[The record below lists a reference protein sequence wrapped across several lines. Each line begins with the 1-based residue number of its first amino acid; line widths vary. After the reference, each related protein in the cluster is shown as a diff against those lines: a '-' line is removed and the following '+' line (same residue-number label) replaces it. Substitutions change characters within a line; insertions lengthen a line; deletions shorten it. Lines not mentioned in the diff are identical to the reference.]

1 MPSTDSEHS
10 PEICRIELDAVVL
23 TEGDRP
29 LSAGVKTSGH
39 VAVQLQQRDHGVYQ
53 TSLGISRDAPSEWL
67 RERWQTKR
75 LLLSSGL
82 DATIIRLAKLGNIVS
97 VGGRGCDT
105 IVSQAKRR
113 IAITLGGNR
122 PKMRTI
128 ALDDLVY
135 YLVGVL
141 DDPLD

>member
-82 DATIIRLAKLGNIVS
+82 DATIIRLSRNWRHNMLNANELYEERPLPTCAVNV
-97 VGGRGCDT
+97 
-105 IVSQAKRR
+105 KRQFL
-113 IAITLGGNR
+113 AQVTEPQVFVN
-122 PKMRTI
+122 
-128 ALDDLVY
+128 AS
-135 YLVGVL
+135 
-141 DDPLD
+141 

>member
-75 LLLSSGL
+75 LLLSSAL
-82 DATIIRLAKLGNIVS
+82 DATIIRLGNIVG

-113 IAITLGGNR
+113 IAITLGW
-122 PKMRTI
+122 
-128 ALDDLVY
+128 
-135 YLVGVL
+135 
-141 DDPLD
+141 

>member
-39 VAVQLQQRDHGVYQ
+39 VAVQLQQRDHGVCQ

-75 LLLSSGL
+75 LLLSSAL
-82 DATIIRLAKLGNIVS
+82 DATIIRLGNIVG

>member
-1 MPSTDSEHS
+1 
-10 PEICRIELDAVVL
+10 
-23 TEGDRP
+23 
-29 LSAGVKTSGH
+29 
-39 VAVQLQQRDHGVYQ
+39 VQLQQRDHGVYQ

-75 LLLSSGL
+75 LLLSSAL
-82 DATIIRLAKLGNIVS
+82 DATIIRLGNIVG